1 MRYSRNKLTVALA
14 TAFTLLIGSN
24 VTYAQAYIFGEEYFH
39 NGVVQAADTDSVPHW
54 STNFIGSL
62 NGNEA
67 AYSNWSDGGVNSLA
81 LTASTVFN
89 SKYVSRRLG
98 YNALVNLKYGQTKLQ
113 GFGLRKTDDLI
124 RLKNQINLFFKDRR
138 FSGFFSVGFKSQFD
152 KGYEYPTDTTDVL
165 ISRFLAPAY
174 VKEGTGIAFQPVDYF
189 SIQGGF
195 ALQQT
200 IVRDTTLSTR
210 YGLKKHSTILNE
222 GGIGIGINFNK
233 EIFKNVTFQSS
244 IETFTSFVKPIR
256 STQVSFANELTGKIN
271 SFMNVNLQFEM
282 LYNDNIT
289 KAIQIKQVLALG
301 VNVQIL

>member
-1 MRYSRNKLTVALA
+1 MTIAILLA
-14 TAFTLLIGSN
+14 TFSSLLMGSRF
-24 VTYAQAYIFGEEYFH
+24 TYAQAYIFGEEYFH
-39 NGVVQAADTDSVPHW
+39 NGVIQPADSDSVPRW
-54 STNFIGSL
+54 STNFTGSL

-89 SKYVSRRLG
+89 SKYVSHRFG
-98 YNALVNLKYGQTKLQ
+98 YNVDVNLKYGQTKLQ

-124 RLKNQINLFFKDRR
+124 RLKNQMNLFFNDRR
-138 FSGFFSVGFKSQFD
+138 FSGFVSVSFKSQFD
-152 KGYEYPTDTTDVL
+152 KGFEYPNDSTEVL

-174 VKEGTGIAFQPVDYF
+174 LKEGTGIAFQPVDYF

-210 YGLKKHSTILNE
+210 YGLKRHSTLLTE
-222 GGIGIGINFNK
+222 GGIGIGIDFNK
-233 EIFKNVTFQSS
+233 EVFKNVTFHSS

-256 STQVSFANELTGKIN
+256 STDVSFANEITGKVN

-282 LYNDNIT
+282 LYNDDIT

-301 VNVQIL
+301 VNIQIL